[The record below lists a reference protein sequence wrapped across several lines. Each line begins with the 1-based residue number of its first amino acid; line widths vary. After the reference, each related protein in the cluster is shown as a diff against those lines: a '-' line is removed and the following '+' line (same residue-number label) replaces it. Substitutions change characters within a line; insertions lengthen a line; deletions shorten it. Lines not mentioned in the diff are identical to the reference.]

1 MTSPT
6 GRALRLTVYIGE
18 DDTWHHRPLY
28 SEIVHRAH
36 AAGLA
41 GASVFRGVEGFGA
54 SSRIHTSRL
63 LSLSE
68 DLPVAVV
75 VVDTEERVRA
85 FLPRI
90 DELVSE
96 GLVTLEE
103 CEVVKYTGRG
113 ERPDAADPEGKRS
126 L

>member
-1 MTSPT
+1 M
-6 GRALRLTVYIGE
+6 
-18 DDTWHHRPLY
+18 
-28 SEIVHRAH
+28 HRAH

-41 GASVFRGVEGFGA
+41 GASVFRGIEGFGA

-68 DLPVAVV
+68 DLPVAIV

-85 FLPRI
+85 FLPQL
-90 DELVSE
+90 DDLVGE

-103 CEVVKYTGRG
+103 CEVVRYVGRSGDTGGAHGKG
-113 ERPDAADPEGKRS
+113 EKS
-126 L
+126 T